1 MVASG
6 PDRRG
11 GKSAVARRVA
21 APSAGTTASRPF
33 PVELV
38 SVDSM
43 AVYRGMDI
51 GTAKPTR
58 DGQRANRYHLV
69 DLVEASEEFT
79 VQQFQSAGR
88 LALDGIA
95 ARRHGALLV
104 GGTGLYLRS
113 LIDDLTFPGRYPD
126 VASSLERGLD
136 AAGPEGST
144 AQARA
149 LADLHHRLAGLD
161 PVAAGRIDPT
171 NRRRLVRAL
180 EVTVGAERPFSG
192 FGPGLERYPPTPV
205 SLIGIALDP
214 VELDRRIA
222 ERFVRLMDL
231 GFREEVRALAA
242 RPAGVSRTA
251 RQALGYR
258 ELLAH
263 LEQGT
268 PLADAVDQAVRRTRA
283 FARRQMAWFRRDPRI
298 VWLEP
303 DADPVAAVAA
313 RFGRDSPGP
322 VSGWETVPQHDESA
336 ATRDLFAPPDQA
348 PRRRQR
354 LPGAAGRRRL
364 QVRSTRSWCAPC
376 ATAASVS
383 APTGSSGS
391 IPPPV
396 RPTWPWTSTTPT
408 APRRR

>member
-1 MVASG
+1 MVTVARRPPMVALLG
-6 PDRRG
+6 PTAS

-21 APSAGTTASRPF
+21 AAPGRNDSPSPL
-33 PVELV
+33 PLELV

-58 DGQRANRYHLV
+58 DEQRANRYHLI

-95 ARRHGALLV
+95 ARRRGALLV

-113 LIDDLTFPGRYPD
+113 LIDDLTFPGRYPE

-214 VELDRRIA
+214 VDLDRRIG

-231 GFREEVRALAA
+231 GFLDEVRSLAA
-242 RPAGVSRTA
+242 APGGLSRTA

-298 VWLEP
+298 VWVGP
-303 DADPVAAVAA
+303 DADPAATVAA
-313 RFGRDSPGP
+313 RFGEIPREGVGVGDWSPA
-322 VSGWETVPQHDESA
+322 Q
-336 ATRDLFAPPDQA
+336 
-348 PRRRQR
+348 
-354 LPGAAGRRRL
+354 
-364 QVRSTRSWCAPC
+364 
-376 ATAASVS
+376 
-383 APTGSSGS
+383 
-391 IPPPV
+391 
-396 RPTWPWTSTTPT
+396 
-408 APRRR
+408 